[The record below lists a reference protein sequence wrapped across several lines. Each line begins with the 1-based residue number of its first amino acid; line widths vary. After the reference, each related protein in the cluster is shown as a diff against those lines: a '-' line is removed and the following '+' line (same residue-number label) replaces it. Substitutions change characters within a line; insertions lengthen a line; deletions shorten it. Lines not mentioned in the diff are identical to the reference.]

1 MLGIILLRDERPM
14 LCAKLRQAALLLL
27 DESTESLRM
36 WRISLPWDER
46 LIFPA
51 MLRWA
56 PSLLWDEI
64 FEALTLR
71 KAQLWDWR
79 DVFLMLK
86 RTALLIEGLKC

>member
-1 MLGIILLRDERPM
+1 M

-27 DESTESLRM
+27 DKSTEPLRM
-36 WRISLPWDER
+36 WRTSLPWHER
-46 LIFPA
+46 LMFPA

-71 KAQLWDWR
+71 KAQMWDGR

-86 RTALLIEGLKC
+86 RTALLIEGPKC